1 MPDPDKLQT
10 LMRAK
15 QGVLLAGVGLVDSVG
30 HPTTKGDITEAQ
42 WAGVLGEFLPSRYE
56 VSQRSHLVDCN
67 GRESENIDIIIHDGH
82 YCPLLFEADNRRFIP
97 AEGVYAI
104 FEVKQNLNKAHVKTA
119 GKSAKT
125 MRRMKRTNAEIVHAG
140 GVTKPKTPFRQLAG
154 ILTTNSDWSPPFG
167 KPFKSVLSD
176 LPKDGQLDIGCS
188 LKDGAFV
195 IDSGGKKTKL
205 EISDPDASLVV
216 FLMELYTKL
225 QALGTVPA
233 IDLREYARPALKK
246 DA

>member
-1 MPDPDKLQT
+1 MRDPDKLQA

-42 WAGVLGEFLPSRYE
+42 WAGVLREFLPSRYQ

-67 GRESENIDIIIHDGH
+67 GQESENIDIIIHDGH

-104 FEVKQNLNKAHVKTA
+104 FEVKQNLNKAHVKA
-119 GKSAKT
+119 AAKSAKT
-125 MRRMKRTNAEIVHAG
+125 MRRMKRTNAPIVHAG
-140 GVTKPKTPFRQLAG
+140 GVTTPKPPFRQLAG
-154 ILTTNSDWSPPFG
+154 ILTTSSDWSPSFG
-167 KPFKSVLSD
+167 KSFKSALSG
-176 LPKDGQLDIGCS
+176 LPKAGELDIGCS
-188 LKDGAFV
+188 LKNGAFV
-195 IDSGGKKTKL
+195 VDWSGKKPKL
-205 EISDPDASLVV
+205 ETSDPDASLVV

-233 IDLREYARPALKK
+233 IDLREYARPALKQE
-246 DA
+246 A